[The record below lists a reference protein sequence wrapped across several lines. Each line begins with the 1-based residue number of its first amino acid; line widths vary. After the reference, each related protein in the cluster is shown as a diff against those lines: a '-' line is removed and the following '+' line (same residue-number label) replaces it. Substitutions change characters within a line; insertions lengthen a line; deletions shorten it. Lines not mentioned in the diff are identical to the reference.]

1 MTHPNSCV
9 TVGDG
14 NHKAVTR
21 DASTNIY
28 QQKART
34 HSQSKHTP
42 NTPTPNRFI
51 KATTSTTSTQQTD
64 RSISMAQFGQDQRDV
79 GTLSISDIDTN
90 GTYTF
95 DFIPNLDK
103 VPDHL
108 DRDKIPEKATLA
120 HVNPEQQRIMIY
132 PINTLSDNPNF
143 LKPKY
148 SKIRTIIL
156 EGTIYPTFE
165 GWYDSDFHSPSLD
178 NPIELLLD
186 CLPKGFIRDYHYGL
200 GLTQE
205 GNFIINEITNATNV
219 NTIIFNDTEEIEI
232 KDTILHFSLCKYHD
246 IIDEIKRIARR
257 GQRAT
262 WRVKQNFAYNT
273 LAPLLKLD
281 PKDCSLGRLPDS
293 KQITL
298 AAADHVENVRIKS
311 DDTPFPSSD
320 FSSELRKLKARSPEA
335 LPELRR
341 DVELVSLEEL
351 ISNFE
356 AYLKGRH
363 QEKYWQKFF
372 KKNLFALQQVFGMP
386 TTLFRDEV
394 TVGGRDFTGSGDKIV
409 DFMFKNTLTDN
420 IALVEIKLPEM
431 PLLDPKE
438 YRKGVYGPHK
448 KLNDAITQALDQC
461 FHLQSELPT
470 LKNNARRY
478 DLESYNI
485 RCIVIAGRTPSDDN
499 DKKKSLE
506 LFRNNLRSVT
516 IVTYDEILESLKT
529 LQHFLSNEDDQEK

>member
-1 MTHPNSCV
+1 
-9 TVGDG
+9 
-14 NHKAVTR
+14 
-21 DASTNIY
+21 
-28 QQKART
+28 
-34 HSQSKHTP
+34 
-42 NTPTPNRFI
+42 
-51 KATTSTTSTQQTD
+51 
-64 RSISMAQFGQDQRDV
+64 MAQFGQDQRDV
-79 GTLSISDIDTN
+79 GTLSISEIDTN

-103 VPDHL
+103 VPNHL
-108 DRDKIPEKATLA
+108 DRDKIPEKVTLA

-132 PINTLSDNPNF
+132 PINTLSDNPDF

-148 SKIRTIIL
+148 SKIHTIIL
-156 EGTIYPTFE
+156 EGTIFPTLE
-165 GWYDSDFHSPSLD
+165 GWYDSDFDLPFLD
-178 NPIELLLD
+178 NPIELYLD
-186 CLPKGFIRDYHYGL
+186 CLPKGFVRDYRYGL

-219 NTIIFNDTEEIEI
+219 NTIKFNDSEEIEI
-232 KDTILHFSLCKYHD
+232 EDTILHFSLSKYHD
-246 IIDEIKRIARR
+246 IIDEIKRIAGR

-262 WRVKQNFAYNT
+262 RRVKQNFAYNT

-281 PKDCSLGRLPDS
+281 PKDCSLGKLPDS

-298 AAADHVENVRIKS
+298 AAADHVDTVRIKS
-311 DDTPFPSSD
+311 DDTPFQSSD
-320 FSSELRKLKARSPEA
+320 FSFELRKLKARSPEA

-341 DVELVSLEEL
+341 DVELVSLEQL

-356 AYLKGRH
+356 SYLRGKH
-363 QEKYWQKFF
+363 SEKDWQKFF

-386 TTLFRDEV
+386 TRLFRDEV

-409 DFMFKNTLTDN
+409 DFMFKNTLTNN
-420 IALVEIKLPEM
+420 IALVEIKLPGM

-461 FHLQSELPT
+461 YHLQSELPT
-470 LKNNARRY
+470 LKYNARQY

-485 RCIVIAGRTPSDDN
+485 RCIVIAGRTPLDDDN
-499 DKKKSLE
+499 KKKSLE

-516 IVTYDEILESLKT
+516 IITYDEILESLKA
-529 LQHFLSNEDDQEK
+529 LHYFLSNEDDQEK

>member
-1 MTHPNSCV
+1 
-9 TVGDG
+9 
-14 NHKAVTR
+14 
-21 DASTNIY
+21 
-28 QQKART
+28 
-34 HSQSKHTP
+34 
-42 NTPTPNRFI
+42 
-51 KATTSTTSTQQTD
+51 
-64 RSISMAQFGQDQRDV
+64 MAQFGQDQRDV

-90 GTYTF
+90 GTYTL

-108 DRDKIPEKATLA
+108 DRVKIPEKVTLA

-132 PINTLSDNPNF
+132 PINTLSDNHNF

-156 EGTIYPTFE
+156 EGTTYPSFE
-165 GWYDSDFHSPSLD
+165 GWYDSDFDSPSLE
-178 NPIELLLD
+178 NPIEVLLD
-186 CLPKGFIRDYHYGL
+186 YLPKGFVRDYRYGL

-205 GNFIINEITNATNV
+205 GNFIINEIANTTNV
-219 NTIIFNDTEEIEI
+219 DTIAFNDSEEIDI
-232 KDTILHFSLCKYHD
+232 RDTVLHFGLSKYHD
-246 IIDEIKRIARR
+246 IIDEIKRIAGR
-257 GQRAT
+257 GQRAAK
-262 WRVKQNFAYNT
+262 RVKQNFAYNT
-273 LAPLLKLD
+273 LAPLLKLE
-281 PKDCSLGRLPDS
+281 PKECSLGRLPDS

-320 FSSELRKLKARSPEA
+320 FSSDLRKLKARSPEV
-335 LPELRR
+335 LPGLRR
-341 DVELVSLEEL
+341 NVELVSLEQL

-363 QEKYWQKFF
+363 QEKHWQKFF

-420 IALVEIKLPEM
+420 IALVEIKRPDM
-431 PLLDPKE
+431 HLLHPKE

-448 KLNDAITQALDQC
+448 DLNDAITQALDQC

-470 LKNNARRY
+470 LKNNARQY

-529 LQHFLSNEDDQEK
+529 LHHFLSNEDNQEK

>member
-1 MTHPNSCV
+1 
-9 TVGDG
+9 
-14 NHKAVTR
+14 
-21 DASTNIY
+21 
-28 QQKART
+28 
-34 HSQSKHTP
+34 
-42 NTPTPNRFI
+42 
-51 KATTSTTSTQQTD
+51 
-64 RSISMAQFGQDQRDV
+64 MAQFGQDQRDV
-79 GTLSISDIDTN
+79 GRLSISEIDTN

-95 DFIPNLDK
+95 AFMPNLDK
-103 VPDHL
+103 LPDDL
-108 DRDKIPEKATLA
+108 DRDKIPDKVTLA
-120 HVNPEQQRIMIY
+120 HVNPEQERIMIY
-132 PINTLSDNPNF
+132 PINTLADHPNF
-143 LKPKY
+143 LAPKY
-148 SKIRTIIL
+148 SKIHTIIL
-156 EGTIYPTFE
+156 EGAIYPTFE
-165 GWYDSDFHSPSLD
+165 GWYDSDFDTPPLD
-178 NPIELLLD
+178 DPIELLLD
-186 CLPKGFIRDYHYGL
+186 CLPKGFVRDYHYGL

-205 GNFIINEITNATNV
+205 GNFIINEIENATNV
-219 NTIIFNDTEEIEI
+219 NTIAFNTGEEIKI
-232 KDTILHFSLCKYHD
+232 KDTILHFSLSKYHD
-246 IIDEIKRIARR
+246 IIDEIKRIAGR

-273 LAPLLKLD
+273 LAPLLKLE
-281 PKDCSLGRLPDS
+281 PKDCSLGRHPHS

-298 AAADHVENVRIKS
+298 TAADHVDTVRIKS
-311 DDTPFPSSD
+311 DDASFPSSD
-320 FSSELRKLKARSPEA
+320 FSSKLRKLNARSPEA
-335 LPELRR
+335 LPKLRR
-341 DVELVSLEEL
+341 DVELVSLEQL

-356 AYLKGRH
+356 TYLKGRRS
-363 QEKYWQKFF
+363 EKHWQSFF
-372 KKNLFALQQVFGMP
+372 KNNLFALQQVFGMP

-420 IALVEIKLPEM
+420 IALVEIKTPEM
-431 PLLDPKE
+431 ALLHPKE

-485 RCIVIAGRTPSDDN
+485 RCIVIAGRTPSDDD

-529 LQHFLSNEDDQEK
+529 LHHFLSNDDDQEKQSTHFDSHEHPSTY